1 MFSPVAMQ
9 PTGHNPFRTNDNNNN
24 MMMTTVP
31 QPSNSMVLPQQQQTA
46 NPFRSNTMPQLSTS
60 TPALPYY
67 NNTGNNNFLSLGNS
81 AMMQTQPTASV
92 SSNNPF
98 AMSQPPT
105 TIMVS
110 PPAIMASPNASHNP
124 FSNSAPKH
132 QQLQPWGSSLF

>member
-9 PTGHNPFRTNDNNNN
+9 PIGHNPFRTNDNNN

-31 QPSNSMVLPQQQQTA
+31 QPSNSMVLPQQQTA
-46 NPFRSNTMPQLSTS
+46 NPFRSNTLPQMSTS

-67 NNTGNNNFLSLGNS
+67 NNTGNTFQSLGNS
-81 AMMQTQPTASV
+81 TMMQTQPTASV

-98 AMSQPPT
+98 AINQQPPT

-124 FSNSAPKH
+124 FSNTAPKH